1 MAAVAAV
8 FAPSATRSPPPSVA
22 ERLEAFDAAST
33 SRANTRDLS
42 STPTLQERL
51 AAMGAVP
58 ALGTR
63 PLPAATPDHTSRLSP
78 TKSPAAAEM
87 KRLNNNGSA
96 AVVASP
102 LKFDL
107 TAASGPAATAAA
119 AAAAASA
126 SSVVPRS
133 PPKRLPRVGGSGNGK
148 IRTSN
153 GGGADNELA
162 AALARRRGA
171 IGE

>member
-1 MAAVAAV
+1 
-8 FAPSATRSPPPSVA
+8 VA
-22 ERLEAFDAAST
+22 ERLEAFVSASAT
-33 SRANTRDLS
+33 ATDTAKAE
-42 STPTLQERL
+42 TPTLQQRL

-63 PLPAATPDHTSRLSP
+63 PLPAVTPDHTSRLSP
-78 TKSPAAAEM
+78 TKSRAVAEM
-87 KRLNNNGSA
+87 KRALSGA
-96 AVVASP
+96 AATPGAISP
-102 LKFDL
+102 PKFDL
-107 TAASGPAATAAA
+107 VAASGTTVAVALVASSAPPP
-119 AAAAASA
+119 SA
-126 SSVVPRS
+126 SRS
-133 PPKRLPRVGGSGNGK
+133 PPKGLPRVGGRSNSSSNNSSKNKSNK